1 MAVGTKPSA
10 GVAEGRAPQPLVST
24 PLRSAPRVRGPAPLR
39 NLFSSIAASRKMLK
53 KELDMAEMTVSPQDF
68 VQSAFTKAVPLAI
81 VLEAL
86 SIWALSNLSM
96 DMLVFVLVVALGL
109 PIFLLLSL
117 EYFLMQPKV
126 AAKRRAR
133 KLDQELV
140 FAGRHLLIELRSGVM
155 LFDAM
160 LGITRDYGEVSREFN
175 KVVEKVTLGVP
186 MAAAM
191 HEVAD
196 HCPSSYGRRVI
207 LQMANSLNSGSDVAD
222 SLESVLDQVSQEQ
235 IIQLK
240 AYGQKLNPLVM
251 FYMIFGVI
259 MPSLGVAFLIIL
271 LSFVG
276 TGLSAYG
283 VGIMIAIFGIVTI
296 TQFLFLSVV
305 ENSRPSFDL

>member
-1 MAVGTKPSA
+1 
-10 GVAEGRAPQPLVST
+10 
-24 PLRSAPRVRGPAPLR
+24 
-39 NLFSSIAASRKMLK
+39 
-53 KELDMAEMTVSPQDF
+53 
-68 VQSAFTKAVPLAI
+68 
-81 VLEAL
+81 
-86 SIWALSNLSM
+86 
-96 DMLVFVLVVALGL
+96 
-109 PIFLLLSL
+109 
-117 EYFLMQPKV
+117 
-126 AAKRRAR
+126 
-133 KLDQELV
+133 
-140 FAGRHLLIELRSGVM
+140 M

-160 LGITRDYGEVSREFN
+160 MGITRDYGEVSREFN

-191 HEVAD
+191 HDVAE

-207 LQMANSLNSGSDVAD
+207 LQMANSLTSGSDVAD

-259 MPSLGVAFLIIL
+259 MPSLGVSFLIIL

-283 VGIMIAIFGIVTI
+283 SGILMAIFAMVAIV
-296 TQFLFLSVV
+296 QFMFLSVV

>member
-1 MAVGTKPSA
+1 MAGPKSSG
-10 GVAEGRAPQPLVST
+10 GVAEGKAPQPLVST
-24 PLRSAPRVRGPAPLR
+24 PLRSAAVAHGSPASLH
-39 NLFSSIAASRKMLK
+39 NIFSGVAASRRMLK
-53 KELDMAEMTVSPQDF
+53 KELEMAEMTLSPPAF
-68 VQSAFTKAVPLAI
+68 VQSCFMKAVPLAL
-81 VLEAL
+81 VLEL
-86 SIWALSNLSM
+86 LTIWALSNLAM
-96 DMLVFVLVVALGL
+96 DLLVFVLVTALGL

-126 AAKRRAR
+126 VAKRRAR

-140 FAGRHLLIELRSGVM
+140 FAGRHLLISLRSGVM

-191 HEVAD
+191 HDVAE
-196 HCPSSYGRRVI
+196 HCPSAYGRRVI
-207 LQMANSLNSGSDVAD
+207 LQMANSLTSGSDVVD

-283 VGIMIAIFGIVTI
+283 SGIMAAIFATVAI
-296 TQFLFLSVV
+296 TQFMFLSVV